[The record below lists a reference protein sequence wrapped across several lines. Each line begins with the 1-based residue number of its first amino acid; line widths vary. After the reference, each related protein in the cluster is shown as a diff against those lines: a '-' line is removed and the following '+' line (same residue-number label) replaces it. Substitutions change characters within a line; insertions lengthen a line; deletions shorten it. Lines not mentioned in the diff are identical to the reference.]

1 MEKMKSNLSFS
12 LLPAIVMLLFSCNNI
27 TPKEEP
33 AGGPCSYDEYR
44 IAARILSLEQLD
56 SNSFDVTMKLDSNEY
71 VVPPYDTLNIYME
84 MSRFLTKA
92 EVESLG
98 LKKGKALTYQM
109 LRINSGSCNPEINTL
124 LLETME

>member
-1 MEKMKSNLSFS
+1 MKNKILPILSGFI
-12 LLPAIVMLLFSCNNI
+12 LIVHAGCYSGNNR
-27 TPKEEP
+27 EEP
-33 AGGPCSYDEYR
+33 DGGPCSYDEYR
-44 IAARILSLEQLD
+44 IPARIISLEALD

-84 MSRFLTKA
+84 LSRFLTKA
-92 EVESLG
+92 EVDSLG

>member
-1 MEKMKSNLSFS
+1 MKNYNYFFLLSFCI
-12 LLPAIVMLLFSCNNI
+12 ACMAACNTNNRN
-27 TPKEEP
+27 EEP

-44 IAARILSLEQLD
+44 IPARIVLFEMLD
-56 SNSFDVTMKLDSNEY
+56 SNSYDVTMKLDSNEY
-71 VVPPYDTLNIYME
+71 VVSPYDTLNIYME
-84 MSRFLTKA
+84 LSRFLTKA
-92 EVESLG
+92 EVDSLG